1 MQNCRHVCR
10 FIGSRWLRA
19 INKERSCLPEQVY
32 HVKKRLRKRK
42 GRGKNGEKV
51 KYLALISPASTFV
64 LMTSTLQSSLY
75 SLGVLAPRQ
84 RYQRPICRAS
94 YLQLWPK
101 ILRRSSAKAAIISH
115 RLEPGGKVFPLLFI
129 VFIGIIPLASID
141 VISSKEYN
149 CYCTNWPPKKGEIRE
164 NPVITIHNKIKSN
177 ITEIFLKKS
186 RAKIVLKLF
195 PKRNFRIIFTDFHY
209 FHWFFARLKNI

>member
-129 VFIGIIPLASID
+129 VFIGIIPLASPLLM
-141 VISSKEYN
+141 SLAQRSN
-149 CYCTNWPPKKGEIRE
+149 CYCTNWPPKKGKNSWKSGFNNCASNFTE
-164 NPVITIHNKIKSN
+164 N
-177 ITEIFLKKS
+177 IFEKKS
-186 RAKIVLKLF
+186 VKK
-195 PKRNFRIIFTDFHY
+195 PG
-209 FHWFFARLKNI
+209 KNCLVTISEKEF